1 MGLRPRGG
9 DGTAFSVIG
18 AIVDRLVIR
27 GAFVSIIRLV
37 TRLCAVAALRGNTWA
52 ERRVFDSDNRPLAEV
67 LALDA
72 PPKPYMVVFTD
83 ADNRIGMDGR
93 DIYGV
98 DRNIALTLEIGVAS
112 AIEAEGGGIVVRLPP
127 TDDGMEMSIDLTES
141 MALQALFNPQNP
153 WAELLTRI
161 VLKIVRVPSTRGA
174 RAERGSRW
182 AARQAT
188 IICDTIADVPPGV
201 PLVNHHPVRDF
212 IELTKTDPSANLTAA
227 GAILENVLQARSTF
241 PSWEQAQ
248 SWLGISKRGLRGIGL
263 GPAVAEDGT
272 IVIVTEYGT
281 DVLRAPPDR
290 EAPVLTNIILHDQ
303 NQGASVEAV
312 TPLEP

>member
-1 MGLRPRGG
+1 M
-9 DGTAFSVIG
+9 
-18 AIVDRLVIR
+18 
-27 GAFVSIIRLV
+27 SIIRCV

-67 LALDA
+67 LKLDA
-72 PPKPYMVVFTD
+72 PPLPYMVVFTD

-112 AIEAEGGGIVVRLPP
+112 AIEAENGGVAVRLPP

-141 MALQALFNPQNP
+141 LALQALFNPENP

-161 VLKIVRVPSTRGA
+161 VLKIVRVPSSRGG

-182 AARQAT
+182 AARQVT

-201 PLVNHHPVRDF
+201 PLLDGHVIRDF
-212 IELTKTDPSANLTAA
+212 IKLTQTDTSANLSSA
-227 GAILENVLQARSTF
+227 GLILENVLQARPTF

-248 SWLGISKRGLRGIGL
+248 SWLGISKQALRGIGL
-263 GPAVAEDGT
+263 GPVADDGT
-272 IVIVTEYGT
+272 IVLVTEYGK
-281 DVLRAPPDR
+281 DVLRIPPDR
-290 EAPVLTNIILHDQ
+290 EAPVLTKINLHDM
-303 NQGASVEAV
+303 NEGPSVGSV
-312 TPLEP
+312 SPLEP